1 MFVARRRRRDGID
14 DLIRRDIG
22 IMQGAQGGDAEASKA
37 STSRSM
43 IGQLRHLWEHGMSK
57 SQTEKMKTA
66 RNAVVFGV
74 ASFFI
79 VKFGDLLA
87 I

>member
-1 MFVARRRRRDGID
+1 MNMQQEAGASRDVPI
-14 DLIRRDIG
+14 
-22 IMQGAQGGDAEASKA
+22 QEETQQKS
-37 STSRSM
+37 SM
-43 IGQLRHLWEHGMSK
+43 VGQLRHMWEHGLSK